1 MMPNDL
7 GLLLVP
13 PPVAGAAATAE
24 HAFVRF
30 VPGDSGNVDPGG
42 PESAFA
48 TEGAIVS
55 ATDVA
60 ANKMRRPIE
69 IPPIVQSDTSGRS
82 HPRRFRKPPS
92 AGDKRTPR
100 QASLSERCEQ

>member
-24 HAFVRF
+24 HASARF

-42 PESAFA
+42 PGSAFA
-48 TEGAIVS
+48 IEGAIAS

-60 ANKMRRPIE
+60 ANKMKRLME
-69 IPPIVQSDTSGRS
+69 IPPI
-82 HPRRFRKPPS
+82 
-92 AGDKRTPR
+92 A
-100 QASLSERCEQ
+100 

>member
-24 HAFVRF
+24 HALVRF

-42 PESAFA
+42 PESA
-48 TEGAIVS
+48 
-55 ATDVA
+55 A
-60 ANKMRRPIE
+60 A
-69 IPPIVQSDTSGRS
+69 S
-82 HPRRFRKPPS
+82 H
-92 AGDKRTPR
+92 
-100 QASLSERCEQ
+100 